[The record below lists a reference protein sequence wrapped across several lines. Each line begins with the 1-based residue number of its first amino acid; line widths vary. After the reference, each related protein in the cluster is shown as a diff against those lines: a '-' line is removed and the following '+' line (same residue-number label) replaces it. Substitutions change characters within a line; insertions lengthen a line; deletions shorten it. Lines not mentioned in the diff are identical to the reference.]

1 MTTTMPSIQV
11 VAPKAGAMEVREAA
25 VPKIQ
30 PHEVLIKVRAA
41 AVCGSD
47 LHIFQYDESVRGKLL
62 RASDNFAH
70 GLIAGH
76 EFCGHVVEIGK
87 DVRTIMDDP
96 SVKLEVGDFVSA
108 ESHVVCGKCYQCLAG
123 EKHVCVNDKI
133 IGFDRHGAFAGYIAL
148 PASCV
153 WKNDKDLPFEIAAI
167 QEPLGNAMHA
177 AAHFDLKGQ
186 RVAIMGLGPIGMFSA
201 VIALMH
207 GAKKVI
213 AVEISEMRANI
224 AREIGVHDV
233 IMGRIAKTPEER
245 AAERERIQGLIRA
258 SAGLDG
264 PDVVLEMSGHPDAI
278 TNSVK
283 AVRRGGKV
291 VAFGLTKDSAY
302 TFDDYSKDVIFNGIT
317 IQGII
322 GRRIYDTWYKVR
334 DLVRIPEAQKKLRK
348 VITEVLPYGEFR
360 GGMERMLAGKAGKIV
375 LDFA

>member
-1 MTTTMPSIQV
+1 
-11 VAPKAGAMEVREAA
+11 
-25 VPKIQ
+25 
-30 PHEVLIKVRAA
+30 
-41 AVCGSD
+41 
-47 LHIFQYDESVRGKLL
+47 
-62 RASDNFAH
+62 
-70 GLIAGH
+70 
-76 EFCGHVVEIGK
+76 
-87 DVRTIMDDP
+87 
-96 SVKLEVGDFVSA
+96 
-108 ESHVVCGKCYQCLAG
+108 
-123 EKHVCVNDKI
+123 
-133 IGFDRHGAFAGYIAL
+133 
-148 PASCV
+148 
-153 WKNDKDLPFEIAAI
+153 
-167 QEPLGNAMHA
+167 MHA

-348 VITEVLPYGEFR
+348 VITEVLPYSEFR